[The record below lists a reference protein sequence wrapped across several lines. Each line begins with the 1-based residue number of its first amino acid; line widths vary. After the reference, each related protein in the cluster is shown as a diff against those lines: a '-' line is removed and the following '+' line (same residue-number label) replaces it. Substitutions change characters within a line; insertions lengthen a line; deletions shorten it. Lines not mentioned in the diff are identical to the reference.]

1 MLNLRRWMLM
11 LQNSVLKYRPS
22 HRAAGSWIQVCAQH
36 VLLGKDV
43 WVEHVHR
50 LFVFDKKLIFL
61 PSELKELNGSLTT
74 AEMKAQIQE
83 LQAECSGYRERLDK
97 IKLAT
102 NHVTP
107 EEKQKVR
114 NHCVL

>member
-1 MLNLRRWMLM
+1 MLV

-22 HRAAGSWIQVCAQH
+22 HRAADSWIQVCAQH
-36 VLLGKDV
+36 VLLEKDA
-43 WVEHVHR
+43 W
-50 LFVFDKKLIFL
+50 FVFDKKFIFL
-61 PSELKELNGSLTT
+61 PSELKELNSSLTT

-83 LQAECSGYRERLDK
+83 LQAECFGYGERLDK
-97 IKLAT
+97 IKSAT
-102 NHVTP
+102 KLVTP